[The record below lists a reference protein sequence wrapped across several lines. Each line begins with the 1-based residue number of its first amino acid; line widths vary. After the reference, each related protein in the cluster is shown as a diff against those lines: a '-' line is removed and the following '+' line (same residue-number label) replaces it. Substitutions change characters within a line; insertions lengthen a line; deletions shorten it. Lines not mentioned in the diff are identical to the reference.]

1 MSLANGSHC
10 QHQDRLAEIKVGF
23 YRKWQF
29 PGVIGCVDG
38 THVAIRTPPRNED
51 VFVCRK
57 GFHSINIMLIDDHK
71 NRITAVSARFP
82 GSSHDMAVF
91 DCSNIQ
97 QRMENG
103 DLENKGLLL
112 ADSGYALR
120 PYLMTPVL
128 RPHNDQEVRYNAA
141 HKGTRVSIEQANGIL
156 KSRFR
161 CLDRSSGGLFIE
173 AGKACKAIVA
183 CCVLHM
189 CITFHDVMVEM
200 LPNDVHNDDVERCPE
215 LDVNGRIVRD
225 NLIRNAF

>member
-1 MSLANGSHC
+1 MGVQKATVCRVLDAVLDCLVNVASEWIALPTSRD
-10 QHQDRLAEIKVGF
+10 QLAEIKVGF
-23 YRKWQF
+23 YQKRQF

-57 GFHSINIMLIDDHK
+57 GFHSINVMLINDHK

-82 GSSHDMAVF
+82 GSAHDMAVF

-103 DLENKGLLL
+103 DLQNKGLLL

-141 HKGTRVSIEQANGIL
+141 HKGTRVSIEQVNGIL

-161 CLDRSSGGLFIE
+161 CLDMYPLRRP
-173 AGKACKAIVA
+173 
-183 CCVLHM
+183 LH
-189 CITFHDVMVEM
+189 
-200 LPNDVHNDDVERCPE
+200 
-215 LDVNGRIVRD
+215 
-225 NLIRNAF
+225 